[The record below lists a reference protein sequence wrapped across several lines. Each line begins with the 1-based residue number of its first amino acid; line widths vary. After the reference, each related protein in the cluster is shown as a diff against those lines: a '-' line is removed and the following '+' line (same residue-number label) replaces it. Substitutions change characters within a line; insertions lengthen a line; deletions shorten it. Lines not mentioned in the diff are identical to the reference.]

1 MKKHD
6 ETKEIETV
14 EKSSDASREAE
25 TEQTPDLNERI
36 YNFLDKLE
44 DIAIKAAKIN
54 AVVRN
59 YRIKSLKKQKKKNKK
74 IGKINKKTGAVKLKK
89 QKRAKKAKALKRY
102 TEKKK

>member
-6 ETKEIETV
+6 EEKEIETV
-14 EKSSDASREAE
+14 EQSQNTNGESEAE
-25 TEQTPDLNERI
+25 KSPNLNERI

-44 DIAIKAAKIN
+44 EIAIKAAKIN
-54 AVVRN
+54 AIVRN

-74 IGKINKKTGAVKLKK
+74 IGKINKKTGAVKPKK